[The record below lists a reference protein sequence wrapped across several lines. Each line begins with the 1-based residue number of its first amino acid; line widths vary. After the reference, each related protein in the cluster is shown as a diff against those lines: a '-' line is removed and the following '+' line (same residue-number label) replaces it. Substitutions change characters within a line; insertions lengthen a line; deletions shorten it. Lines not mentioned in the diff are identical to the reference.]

1 MRQAVLM
8 AVVMAGLAA
17 LYAGEFED
25 LCDEARKAVSKRDV
39 ETAVKLLEQV
49 GSYNNA
55 EAAKFLLGIAAKAA
69 KEPEIFD
76 ALVGALANMTNEE
89 AQSVVVKAVTS
100 GSRDARLA
108 AIEACVNYNTDAAN
122 EALYKAL
129 LDTNDIIAISAAR
142 ALANTYDKTAIE
154 PLIKALEQA
163 EKRKRDRVVMELCMG
178 LERITGASG
187 PQTAADWRAWWNANK
202 DKPLPRETRPLDKAV
217 TSSPFVSR
225 FKTSVFGL
233 PVRSKR
239 VIFIIDVS
247 GSMKQADPPP
257 QNWREEVEKQ
267 LKTIADKNLRE
278 KKKKEVEK
286 EMKNWGKE
294 RQRIYRVKKEL
305 TRCIRN
311 LPNDVKFNIISFS
324 DVITKWRPGL
334 TRATESA
341 KKKAIAW
348 VQKLE
353 ADGLTHTDEAIEEAF
368 KDRQVDTI
376 ILLTDGAPTHIGGD
390 AKPEWGGHEDSKAL
404 IAQILEWVRK
414 HNRLRKITIHCLG
427 FEEANFDF
435 LKQLARENNGTCK
448 AIP

>member
-1 MRQAVLM
+1 MRPAMVFLLAFAMAVLF
-8 AVVMAGLAA
+8 
-17 LYAGEFED
+17 AGEFED
-25 LCDEARKAVSKRDV
+25 LCNEAKKAVSKKDV
-39 ETAVKLLEQV
+39 ETAAKLLDQI

-55 EAAKFLLGIAAKAA
+55 EAAKFLLGLASKAS

-76 ALVGALANMTNEE
+76 ALVGALANLTNED
-89 AQSVVVKAVTS
+89 AQAVVVKAVNG

-108 AIEACVNYNTDAAN
+108 AIEACVNYGTEAAN
-122 EALYKAL
+122 QALYKAL
-129 LDTNDIIAISAAR
+129 LDSNELIAISACR
-142 ALANTYDKTAIE
+142 ALANIYAKDAIE
-154 PLIKALEQA
+154 PMIKALEQA
-163 EKRKRDRVVMELCMG
+163 ERRRRERLITELCMG

-187 PQTAADWRAWWNANK
+187 PQSAAEWRAWWNANK
-202 DKPLPRETRPLDKAV
+202 DKPLPRELRPPKQEV
-217 TSSPFVSR
+217 TSGPFVSR

-257 QNWREEVEKQ
+257 KAWREKVEKE
-267 LKTIADKNLRE
+267 LKTIPDDKERE
-278 KKKKEVEK
+278 KKRKEIEK
-286 EMKNWGKE
+286 QMKNWGKE

-311 LPNDVKFNIISFS
+311 LPNDVKFNIIAFS
-324 DVITKWRPGL
+324 DQISKWRPGL

-341 KKKAIAW
+341 KKKAIEW
-348 VQKLE
+348 VKKLE

-368 KDRQVDTI
+368 KDKQVDTI

-390 AKPEWGGHEDSKAL
+390 AKPEWGGHQDSKAL
-404 IAQILEWVRK
+404 IAHILEWVRK

-427 FEEANFDF
+427 FEEANFEF
-435 LKQLARENNGTCK
+435 LKRLAAENNGTCK